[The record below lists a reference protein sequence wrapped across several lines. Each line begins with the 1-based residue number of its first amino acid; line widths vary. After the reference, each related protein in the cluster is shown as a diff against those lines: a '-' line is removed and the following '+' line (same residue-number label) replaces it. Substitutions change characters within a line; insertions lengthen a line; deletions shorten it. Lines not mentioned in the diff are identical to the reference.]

1 MFLSKIVW
9 SEMSEGQQVGYV
21 FKLIGLGLVCLIILF
36 GSFRIISAGERGVRL
51 TLGKVH
57 EEVLGEGLQFKFPL
71 VQKIV
76 KLDVKIQK
84 EEIKATAASKDLQDV
99 NAVIALNYHLESE
112 RVNKLWQNIGKD
124 YKVRIIDPAIQESVK
139 AAPAKYTAEELITK
153 RQLVKDEIKIILF
166 VRLQKEFI
174 LVDDLSIVDFQFSE
188 SFSKAI
194 EDKVTAEQQALQAKN
209 KLEQVKFEAE
219 QRITVAKAEAEAI
232 RIQAQAITQ
241 QGGREYVNLKWVEK
255 WNGTLPQT
263 VLGDAVPLI
272 NLSK

>member
-9 SEMSEGQQVGYV
+9 EEMSESQQVGYV
-21 FKLIGLGLVCLIILF
+21 FKLIGLGIVCLIVLF
-36 GSFRIISAGERGVRL
+36 GSFRIISAGERGVKL

-71 VQKIV
+71 IQKIV

-99 NAVIALNYHLESE
+99 NAIIALNYHLESE

-139 AAPAKYTAEELITK
+139 AATAKYTAEELITK
-153 RQLVKDEIKIILF
+153 RQAVKDEIKSILF

-174 LVDDLSIVDFQFSE
+174 LVDDLSIVDFQFSG
-188 SFSKAI
+188 SFSRAI

-209 KLEQVKFEAE
+209 KLEQIKFEAE
-219 QRITVAKAEAEAI
+219 QRITSAKAEAEAI